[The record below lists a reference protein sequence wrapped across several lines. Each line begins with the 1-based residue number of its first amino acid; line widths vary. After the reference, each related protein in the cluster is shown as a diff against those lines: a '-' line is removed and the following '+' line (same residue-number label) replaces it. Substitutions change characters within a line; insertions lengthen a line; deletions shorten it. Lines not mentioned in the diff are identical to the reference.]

1 MNGRSML
8 RDRSM
13 AALMT
18 AEVISGFGSWMTYL
32 ALPWFVLTT
41 TGSPTRM
48 GLVLGAELVPIA
60 VLGIPSGEVVTRL
73 GARTTM
79 LIGDLGRV
87 PIIAAIPLLHA
98 AGALPFWLL
107 LVLVAATGVFSG
119 PYFSA
124 QRLIL
129 PEIVGEDE
137 GLVSRANS
145 VVEGA
150 QRFNQFAGPAAAGV
164 LIAAVG
170 ASSVLYI
177 DAATFLVSFVLVWA
191 FVRRGARV
199 EAAPDSGGAFAGLRY
214 VTRDPFLG
222 PTMIVVVTSNA
233 LGQAFVAGLPVLA
246 YEEFGQSSRVAGAFY
261 AAAGVGAVLGSVVA
275 YRIATRYR
283 PMRVAAIAVIAGV
296 IPRWL
301 LALRLPAPG
310 VMGAIGAG
318 SFWNPIGNAPMIS
331 LMTTRT
337 PPALRAK
344 VMTAVVTFAV
354 LAGPLGLGLAGPVIE
369 AVGVHVFFLLVAAG
383 MTLSALYF
391 AFVALRADR
400 AELGAALAT

>member
-1 MNGRSML
+1 MNGGSML
-8 RDRSM
+8 RDRSI

-60 VLGIPSGEVVTRL
+60 LLGIPSGEVVTRL

-79 LIGDLGRV
+79 LVGDLARV
-87 PIIAAIPLLHA
+87 PIISAIPLLHA

-107 LVLVAATGVFSG
+107 LALVAATGVFSG

-145 VVEGA
+145 IVEGA

-170 ASSVLYI
+170 ASNVLYI
-177 DAATFLVSFVLVWA
+177 DAGTFLLSFALVWV
-191 FVRRGARV
+191 FVRRGVPAEATA
-199 EAAPDSGGAFAGLRY
+199 EAAGTLAGLRY
-214 VTRDPFLG
+214 LVRDPFLG

-233 LGQAFVAGLPVLA
+233 IGQAFVAGLPVLA
-246 YEEFGQSSRVAGAFY
+246 YEEFDRSSRIAGAFY
-261 AAAGVGAVLGSVVA
+261 AASGVGAVLGSVVA
-275 YRIATRYR
+275 YRTAMRFR
-283 PMRVAAIAVIAGV
+283 PMRIAAVAVVAGV
-296 IPRWL
+296 LPRWL

-310 VMGAIGAG
+310 VMGAIGASG
-318 SFWNPIGNAPMIS
+318 FWNPIGNAPMIG

-344 VMTAVVTFAV
+344 VMTALVTFAT
-354 LAGPLGLGLAGPVIE
+354 LAGPLGLGFAGPLIE
-369 AVGVHVFFLLVAAG
+369 AVGPRTFFLLVAVG
-383 MTLSALYF
+383 MSASALYF
-391 AFVALRADR
+391 AYIALRADR
-400 AELGAALAT
+400 AELRAAMAT